1 MVPPKEVSGQLLAM
15 SATFSDQLAVSELD
29 NGSMDTAA
37 AARKVTERLLS
48 PSDAKMPSSKVW
60 PPWSLPAPFSED
72 KQSHDLTN
80 LPNESSTGITAAG
93 IDDSG
98 VFSVSSRDNSVVLSG
113 DNASSLLSPSSY
125 AETTTAAEEVV
136 ASPNS
141 IVVPEQQHMTCV
153 TNQST
158 SIVPSQF
165 GCLPVS
171 QTSTPVVSRRSATSL
186 VSKSSMP
193 SASQTSAPS
202 SVKSSSRVT
211 RQPST
216 CASNRMVDNQ
226 FLSLS
231 AESISDTG
239 QQLQNEIS
247 RTEEHHDSCSAS
259 SIISSEISSHGS
271 EVHVLQRR
279 ETENNDTSENG
290 GLLEEFQKVNKF

>member
-1 MVPPKEVSGQLLAM
+1 M

-29 NGSMDTAA
+29 NGSVDTAA

-72 KQSHDLTN
+72 KQSDDLTN

-141 IVVPEQQHMTCV
+141 IVVPEQQCMTCV

-171 QTSTPVVSRRSATSL
+171 QTSTPVVSRRSATL

-193 SASQTSAPS
+193 SASQTRAPS

-247 RTEEHHDSCSAS
+247 RNEDQYHDSCSAS

-290 GLLEEFQKVNKF
+290 GLLEEFQKVNNFLNSLNTKNL

>member
-1 MVPPKEVSGQLLAM
+1 
-15 SATFSDQLAVSELD
+15 
-29 NGSMDTAA
+29 
-37 AARKVTERLLS
+37 
-48 PSDAKMPSSKVW
+48 
-60 PPWSLPAPFSED
+60 
-72 KQSHDLTN
+72 
-80 LPNESSTGITAAG
+80 
-93 IDDSG
+93 
-98 VFSVSSRDNSVVLSG
+98 
-113 DNASSLLSPSSY
+113 
-125 AETTTAAEEVV
+125 
-136 ASPNS
+136 
-141 IVVPEQQHMTCV
+141 
-153 TNQST
+153 
-158 SIVPSQF
+158 
-165 GCLPVS
+165 
-171 QTSTPVVSRRSATSL
+171 
-186 VSKSSMP
+186 MP

-202 SVKSSSRVT
+202 SVKSSSGVR

-259 SIISSEISSHGS
+259 SIISSEISSYGS

>member
-1 MVPPKEVSGQLLAM
+1 MILREFLGIFSDFFIWRVLSENKVIHLPNFLIASPGLVPPKEVSGQLLAM

-48 PSDAKMPSSKVW
+48 PSDAKMPSSKVQ
-60 PPWSLPAPFSED
+60 
-72 KQSHDLTN
+72 KCNT
-80 LPNESSTGITAAG
+80 
-93 IDDSG
+93 
-98 VFSVSSRDNSVVLSG
+98 SVK
-113 DNASSLLSPSSY
+113 
-125 AETTTAAEEVV
+125 
-136 ASPNS
+136 
-141 IVVPEQQHMTCV
+141 
-153 TNQST
+153 
-158 SIVPSQF
+158 
-165 GCLPVS
+165 
-171 QTSTPVVSRRSATSL
+171 SATL

-211 RQPST
+211 RQPSP

-259 SIISSEISSHGS
+259 SIISSDISSHGS

-279 ETENNDTSENG
+279 ETENNDTSENV
-290 GLLEEFQKVNKF
+290 GLLEEFQKVNKFFNSLNTKNL

>member
-1 MVPPKEVSGQLLAM
+1 M

-29 NGSMDTAA
+29 NGSGDTAA

-48 PSDAKMPSSKVW
+48 PSDAKMPSSKVQ
-60 PPWSLPAPFSED
+60 
-72 KQSHDLTN
+72 KCNT
-80 LPNESSTGITAAG
+80 
-93 IDDSG
+93 
-98 VFSVSSRDNSVVLSG
+98 SVK
-113 DNASSLLSPSSY
+113 
-125 AETTTAAEEVV
+125 
-136 ASPNS
+136 
-141 IVVPEQQHMTCV
+141 
-153 TNQST
+153 
-158 SIVPSQF
+158 
-165 GCLPVS
+165 
-171 QTSTPVVSRRSATSL
+171 SATL

-211 RQPST
+211 RQPSP

-247 RTEEHHDSCSAS
+247 RNEDQYHDSCSAS

-279 ETENNDTSENG
+279 ETENNDTSENV
-290 GLLEEFQKVNKF
+290 GLLEEFQKVNKFFNSLNTKNL